1 MEYIILYFAVNLI
14 CLIPI
19 LYAAD
24 KRDVG
29 FSKAMLISFVF
40 SPLIGFLF
48 ILCHPTREDV
58 IFHKKMLDAINTKS
72 DKTMQEKE

>member
-14 CLIPI
+14 YLIPI

-40 SPLIGFLF
+40 SPVIGFLF

-58 IFHKKMLDAINTKS
+58 IFHKKMLDAINDKS
-72 DKTMQEKE
+72 DKIM